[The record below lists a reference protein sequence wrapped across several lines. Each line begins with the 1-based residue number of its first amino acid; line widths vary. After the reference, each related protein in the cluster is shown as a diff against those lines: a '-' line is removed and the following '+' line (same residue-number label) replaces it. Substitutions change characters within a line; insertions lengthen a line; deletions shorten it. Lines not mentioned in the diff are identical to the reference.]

1 MNKRQEKKQHVI
13 CLPYPNKKVPR
24 KRIIRRLKKTA
35 FAGYIYFGAVS
46 VNYRLSTKHPWR
58 HKCIKKAFKYKTHN
72 NLDILFKYAEDM
84 CNYDLDWLDYV
95 SFHD

>member
-1 MNKRQEKKQHVI
+1 MNKRQEKKQRVI

-24 KRIIRRLKKTA
+24 KRIIHRLKKTA
-35 FAGYIYFGAVS
+35 FAGYSYIDTTTI
-46 VNYRLSTKHPWR
+46 RLSTKHPWR
-58 HKCIKKAFKYKTHN
+58 YKGIKKAFKYKTHN
-72 NLDILFKYAEDM
+72 NLDILFKYAEAM